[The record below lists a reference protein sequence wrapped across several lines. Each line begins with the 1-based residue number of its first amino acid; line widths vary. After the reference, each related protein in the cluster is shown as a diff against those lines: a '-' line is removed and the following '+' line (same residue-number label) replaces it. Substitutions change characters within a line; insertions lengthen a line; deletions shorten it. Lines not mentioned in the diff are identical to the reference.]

1 MSLIGTRPPTLDEFE
16 QYETFYKRRLSIRPG
31 ITGMWQATGRSDITD
46 FEEVL
51 ALDLEYIDNW
61 SFSWTSMMGFI
72 MQEVF
77 LAAMKTDW
85 QPAILWNIQDTLT
98 EQDLVRWRRLKGAGW
113 ILRRI

>member
-1 MSLIGTRPPTLDEFE
+1 MMVSRIIW
-16 QYETFYKRRLSIRPG
+16 RR
-31 ITGMWQATGRSDITD
+31 
-46 FEEVL
+46 
-51 ALDLEYIDNW
+51 
-61 SFSWTSMMGFI
+61 FSWTSMMGFI
-72 MQEVF
+72 MQKVF

>member
-1 MSLIGTRPPTLDEFE
+1 MEG
-16 QYETFYKRRLSIRPG
+16 
-31 ITGMWQATGRSDITD
+31 DITR
-46 FEEVL
+46 L
-51 ALDLEYIDNW
+51 MALYADYTKVPQICPIRSCRYYFPALSQGYDAFYVNWGIDDGIADYLEALQ
-61 SFSWTSMMGFI
+61 MGFI